1 MKKFNT
7 RRRLKGYILSAVASS
22 KWIRPIVNLKFGLER
37 TKRRRVGDESNN
49 GEAGNDEENEEAECG
64 NDDDEGQDDDEYLSE
79 QTRNK
84 LFLEDQT
91 SSQGQ
96 LETI

>member
-22 KWIRPIVNLKFGLER
+22 KWLRPIVSAKFGLENR
-37 TKRRRVGDESNN
+37 QALGDREN
-49 GEAGNDEENEEAECG
+49 GDDDDENEE
-64 NDDDEGQDDDEYLSE
+64 DEFLSE

-91 SSQGQ
+91 ASLGK
-96 LETI
+96 LE